1 MASTA
6 TAATTGSDTSSGGG
20 GGAAAATALGSKSGG
35 VVSDDLDRILARPS
49 PFGIETGSLKLGEF
63 VAGPENK
70 AIIQDDTR
78 VLVIGAGGLGCEVGW
93 GEVHT
98 RTCFVPSSMSLFTH
112 VCVWC
117 ILMPCLMCA
126 ASAVQILKDLALS
139 GFRDIEVI
147 DMDTIDLTNL
157 NRQFLFR

>member
-6 TAATTGSDTSSGGG
+6 TAATTASDTSSGG

-93 GEVHT
+93 GGGSHARVLCALQHVAVHT
-98 RTCFVPSSMSLFTH
+98 
-112 VCVWC
+112 CVWC
-117 ILMPCLMCA
+117 FLMPCLMCA

>member
-20 GGAAAATALGSKSGG
+20 GGAAAATTLGSKSGV

-93 GEVHT
+93 GGSHARVLCALLHVAVHT
-98 RTCFVPSSMSLFTH
+98 
-112 VCVWC
+112 CVVL
-117 ILMPCLMCA
+117 LMLCLMCA